1 MMAIGLAKR
10 KGADMTHSLRYE
22 NMANNLLE
30 VGTIAINNLNIICG
44 VASIEDIISQPTVY
58 LVMPSFLSIF
68 S

>member
-30 VGTIAINNLNIICG
+30 VGTIAINNLKYN
-44 VASIEDIISQPTVY
+44 
-58 LVMPSFLSIF
+58 LWRLHL
-68 S
+68 